1 MAKRHRVELT
11 PEEREELKALV
22 SKGESSALKQTRAR
36 ILLMC
41 DESEG
46 RKWTNAEVASALSAG
61 TATVERVRR
70 RFAGE
75 GLEAAL
81 NRKSQKRH
89 KARVLDGEAEARLV
103 AVACGDPPEGRAKWT
118 LRLLADRLVELEVV
132 ESVCPETVRRAL
144 KKPSQAVAEGQLVH
158 SAEGGRGLR
167 RGDGGRAGRL
177 PAGVRRGRGAG
188 VHGRNQQAADQGDA
202 GRRSRRSRRRL
213 RPRRG
218 RRCATTTNT
227 NATA

>member
-22 SKGESSALKQTRAR
+22 SKGKSSALKRTRAR

-70 RFAGE
+70 RFVRE

-81 NRKSQKRH
+81 NRKEQKRR

-144 KKPSQAVAEGQLVH
+144 RKTAS
-158 SAEGGRGLR
+158 SRG
-167 RGDGGRAGRL
+167 
-177 PAGVRRGRGAG
+177 
-188 VHGRNQQAADQGDA
+188 
-202 GRRSRRSRRRL
+202 
-213 RPRRG
+213 
-218 RRCATTTNT
+218 
-227 NATA
+227 